1 MSLIVWDEQ
10 SSARFMDASVYTGF
24 HKQLAQK
31 IIPFLLPGD
40 TLCDIGCGLGR
51 LDFELAP
58 HVSEIL
64 AVDISEYAIST
75 LERDVAAAGLG
86 NIRTHAGDAAEIG
99 QSFDVILMS
108 LFGLQDTSG
117 LLKRCRRRHIRI
129 VGAGRKS
136 GLYPERYRRE
146 LKDAVP
152 IVQDEFNALGVGYEL
167 EMCSF
172 EFGQPLRTLR
182 DAEHFVLSN
191 APEADDSEIADFLD
205 ANMQHTGRDD
215 FPFYLPYKKELGIFI
230 VDM

>member
-10 SSARFMDASVYTGF
+10 SSGRFMDASEYTGF
-24 HKQLAQK
+24 HTQLAKK
-31 IIPFLLPGD
+31 IIPYLEPGD

-58 HVSEIL
+58 HVAEIL
-64 AVDISEYAIST
+64 AVDISEYAIRT
-75 LERDVAAAGLG
+75 LEKNVALAGISNIHVRQG
-86 NIRTHAGDAAEIG
+86 NAEELE

-117 LLKRCRRRHIRI
+117 ILKRCRRRHVRI

-152 IVQDEFNALGVGYEL
+152 IVQDEFDSLGIKYSL

-172 EFGQPLRTLR
+172 EFGQPLRTKH
-182 DAEHFVLSN
+182 DAEQFVLTN
-191 APEADDSEIADFLD
+191 APEADSREIADFLND
-205 ANMQHTGRDD
+205 NMQQTGRDD
-215 FPFYLPYKKELGIFI
+215 FPFYLPYQKELGIF
-230 VDM
+230 VVQM